1 MKNLKNA
8 QEFYNQAVSIP
19 IFFQLKKNSQL
30 KIIKEI
36 KKLLKVDLKKKGRNE
51 IYLDKYIKKYKL
63 S

>member
-36 KKLLKVDLKKKGRNE
+36 KN
-51 IYLDKYIKKYKL
+51 Y
-63 S
+63 